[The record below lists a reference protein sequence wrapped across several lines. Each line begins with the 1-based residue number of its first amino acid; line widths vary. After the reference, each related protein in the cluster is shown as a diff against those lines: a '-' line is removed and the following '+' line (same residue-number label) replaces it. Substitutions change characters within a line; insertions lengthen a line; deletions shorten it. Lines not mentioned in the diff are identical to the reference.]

1 MPSHAYAL
9 VALFSVIALVC
20 GAGAI
25 WLVGPRRLAAIV
37 VPALAAF
44 LALYWVGHRS
54 GLELGPM
61 VELLGFQVA
70 IVQDVL
76 AAALAAAAA
85 AVVQRWA
92 FDRWH
97 ARRGTTSEAP

>member
-1 MPSHAYAL
+1 MPSNAYAL

-54 GLELGPM
+54 GLELGPT

-76 AAALAAAAA
+76 AAALAATAA

-97 ARRGTTSEAP
+97 ASRGTTSEAP